1 MGYSSPV
8 IMANYFNEHGS
19 GLNFL
24 ASRHESKIKLL
35 GHFRNAEVPTN
46 DNSDRC
52 MFGVFTLNIKYRRY
66 VLRNIFLLQAKQ
78 QWSYLTNICEFF

>member
-1 MGYSSPV
+1 MGYSFPV

-19 GLNFL
+19 GLFL
-24 ASRHESKIKLL
+24 ASKIKLL
-35 GHFRNAEVPTN
+35 GHFHNGELPTY

-52 MFGVFTLNIKYRRY
+52 MFGICTLNIKYHRY

-78 QWSYLTNICEFF
+78 QQWSYLINICEFF